1 MNLLIDPNVA
11 YLILVIGFILGVLA
25 LFTPGTGFL
34 EVGVLIAIG
43 FDGYAVYTLPINLWA
58 LILLVVG
65 VVPFLLALRK
75 YKRWILLV
83 PAVAS
88 IVVGSIFLFRVDSG
102 APAIHPALA
111 TVVSIVAVGLLWIIA
126 RKGIEALKMTPA
138 QDLSILIG
146 KTGEARTDILY
157 EGTIYVGGE
166 EWTARS
172 QELIRKGALA
182 RVTGREGLLL
192 LVEPVKDKQ

>member
-43 FDGYAVYTLPINLWA
+43 FAGYAVYTLPINLWA

-65 VVPFLLALRK
+65 VVPFLFALRK
-75 YKRWILLV
+75 YKRWILLI
-83 PAVAS
+83 PAIAS

-111 TVVSIVAVGLLWIIA
+111 SVVSIVAVGLMWIIA

-138 QDLSILIG
+138 QDLSVLIG

-172 QELIRKGALA
+172 LKPIRKGALA

-192 LVEPVKDKQ
+192 LVEPVEDNQ

>member
-1 MNLLIDPNVA
+1 
-11 YLILVIGFILGVLA
+11 
-25 LFTPGTGFL
+25 
-34 EVGVLIAIG
+34 
-43 FDGYAVYTLPINLWA
+43 
-58 LILLVVG
+58 
-65 VVPFLLALRK
+65 
-75 YKRWILLV
+75 
-83 PAVAS
+83 
-88 IVVGSIFLFRVDSG
+88 
-102 APAIHPALA
+102 